1 MPQEEIVTARTEP
14 PPRICSS
21 CDKPATVAY
30 RWEWGEEGLACPEHA
45 ATLQQTAGNLNR
57 TVTVSPL
64 QPLAPVPLERSERI
78 QLHATILT
86 LEAELG
92 DAKARGLQL
101 YNSNVELSRQVQL
114 LNMRETEAKAQLKD
128 ADAVNTALGAKLEES
143 ETQCAE
149 LAEEVGRLRTLAQ
162 FVEERPPALPPQS
175 GQQPDQHV
183 VDG

>member
-1 MPQEEIVTARTEP
+1 MEAQRTEP

-57 TVTVSPL
+57 TIAIS
-64 QPLAPVPLERSERI
+64 PLAPLTPQPLERSERI

-92 DAKARGLQL
+92 DAKARGLEL
-101 YNSNVELSRQVQL
+101 YNSNVALSRDVQL
-114 LNMRETEAKAQLKD
+114 LSMREREAKAQLQD
-128 ADAVNTALGAKLEES
+128 AASRESVLRAKVDEVEG
-143 ETQCAE
+143 ENAE
-149 LAEEVGRLRTLAQ
+149 LVEELTRLRTLAS
-162 FVEERPPALPPQS
+162 FVEERPPSRPGQPPQEPS
-175 GQQPDQHV
+175 SHV